1 MAADS
6 EVHGGYIDA
15 VELLLFTGALI
26 TEVAFI
32 GALHRD
38 DNITFQALLD
48 HGWDINSMEFGQ
60 LRAPLRTLRQQLF
73 FLENYKIK
81 IAIF

>member
-15 VELLLFTGALI
+15 VELLLFTGGLI

-60 LRAPLRTLRQQLF
+60 PALWF
-73 FLENYKIK
+73 ISGD
-81 IAIF
+81 